1 MTRKRGYR
9 RGYAVAVL
17 IGLEENRAVL
27 WRVFSN
33 VVKPHVT
40 LRLNGVR
47 SEGKA
52 LYGFHEAIVDAL
64 RPPLKEG
71 VKSIV
76 VAAPMKTD
84 FAHVFL
90 DHVRKHDGWLVQ
102 AKGPNSATF
111 AMLVGSAGEVY
122 EVADLVKTKAFQDL
136 ISKTTSAGA
145 DRIVDTLEKWLG
157 NEDSAIV
164 LYSLKE
170 VEDLIYG
177 GWASGKVKPEQ
188 LMLTN
193 EYISNIKV
201 RNRINR
207 LLQIANNKNVKTVVV
222 DADTPAGNRLT
233 QLGGLVCLARSIQ
246 TGGGAKSR

>member
-1 MTRKRGYR
+1 MTRKRSYR
-9 RGYAVAVL
+9 RGYPVAVL
-17 IGLEENRAVL
+17 IGFEENRAVL

-40 LRLNGVR
+40 LGLGGAR
-47 SEGKA
+47 SDGKA

-90 DHVRKHDGWLVQ
+90 EHVRKHDGWLVQ

-111 AMLVGSAGEVY
+111 GVLVGSAGMVH

-136 ISKTTSAGA
+136 ISKTTSADA
-145 DRIVDTLEKWLG
+145 DRIVDTLEKWLS
-157 NEDSAIV
+157 NEEGATV

-170 VEDLIYG
+170 VEDLVYG
-177 GWASGKVKPEQ
+177 QWASGKVKPEQ

-193 EYISNIKV
+193 EYVSNIKV
-201 RNRINR
+201 KNRVNR
-207 LLQIANNKNVKTVVV
+207 LLQIANNKNVKTVIV

-246 TGGGAKSR
+246 TGVDAKSH